1 MLHTADSACFVED
14 IGKGEL
20 TMGKKRVGIFGG
32 TFDPIH
38 MGHLIV
44 AETIMDEFHLDK
56 VVFIPAA
63 VPPHKLDRQISPAK
77 HRYMMTM
84 LATCSNPRF
93 QVSDMEM
100 HRQGPSYSRDTL
112 AQLLKEHGRD
122 TEFYFIVGAD
132 SVENLHTWNRI
143 DELLTMCHFIGA
155 SRPGCMP
162 DMEKI
167 AQRFGSLAEKIHCLE
182 TPELEISSTE
192 IRHRVGQKRTIRYIV
207 PETVEQYI
215 YKEKLYSDM
224 V

>member
-1 MLHTADSACFVED
+1 MHLADSACFVED

-38 MGHLIV
+38 IGHLIV

-63 VPPHKLDRQISPAK
+63 VPPHKLDKQISPAK

-112 AQLLKEHGRD
+112 AQLLEEHGRD

-167 AQRFGSLAEKIHCLE
+167 AQRFGPLAEKIHCLE

-215 YKEKLYSDM
+215 YKEKLYLDM

>member
-1 MLHTADSACFVED
+1 MHIADSACFVEA

-63 VPPHKLDRQISPAK
+63 VPPHKLDKQISPAK
-77 HRYMMTM
+77 HRYMMSM

-112 AQLLKEHGRD
+112 AQLIEEHGRD

-215 YKEKLYSDM
+215 YKEKLYLDM

>member
-1 MLHTADSACFVED
+1 MYIADSACFVED

-44 AETIMDEFHLDK
+44 AETIMDEFHLHK

-63 VPPHKLDRQISPAK
+63 VPPHKLDKQISPAK

-112 AQLLKEHGRD
+112 AQLIEEHGRD

-167 AQRFGSLAEKIHCLE
+167 AQRFGPLAEKIHCLE

-215 YKEKLYSDM
+215 YKEKLYLDM

>member
-1 MLHTADSACFVED
+1 MLHIADSACFVED

-77 HRYMMTM
+77 HRYMMAM

-112 AQLLKEHGRD
+112 AQLIEEHGRD

-215 YKEKLYSDM
+215 YKEKLYLDM

>member
-1 MLHTADSACFVED
+1 MHIADSACFVED

-63 VPPHKLDRQISPAK
+63 VPPHKLDKQISPAK

-112 AQLLKEHGRD
+112 AQLLEEHGRD

-167 AQRFGSLAEKIHCLE
+167 AQRFGPLAEKIHCLE

>member
-1 MLHTADSACFVED
+1 MHISDSACFVED

-20 TMGKKRVGIFGG
+20 AVGKKRVGIFGG

-63 VPPHKLDRQISPAK
+63 VPPHKLDKQISPAK

-112 AQLLKEHGRD
+112 AQLIEEHGSD

-167 AQRFGSLAEKIHCLE
+167 AQRFGPLAEKIHCLE

-215 YKEKLYSDM
+215 YKEKLYLDM

>member
-1 MLHTADSACFVED
+1 MHIADSACFVEA

-215 YKEKLYSDM
+215 YKEKLYLDM

>member
-1 MLHTADSACFVED
+1 MHIADSACFVED
-14 IGKGEL
+14 IGKGDL

-63 VPPHKLDRQISPAK
+63 VPPHKLDKQISPAK

-112 AQLLKEHGRD
+112 AQLLEEHGRD

-167 AQRFGSLAEKIHCLE
+167 AQRFGPLAEKIHCLE

-215 YKEKLYSDM
+215 YKEKLYLDM

>member
-1 MLHTADSACFVED
+1 MHIADSACFVED

-63 VPPHKLDRQISPAK
+63 VPPHKLDKQISPAK

-112 AQLLKEHGRD
+112 AQLIEEHGMD

-167 AQRFGSLAEKIHCLE
+167 AQRFGPLAEKIHCLE

-215 YKEKLYSDM
+215 YKEKLYLDM

>member
-1 MLHTADSACFVED
+1 MYIADNACFVEA

-63 VPPHKLDRQISPAK
+63 VPPHKLDKQISPAK

-112 AQLLKEHGRD
+112 AQLIKEHGSD

-167 AQRFGSLAEKIHCLE
+167 AQRFGPLAEKIHCLE

-215 YKEKLYSDM
+215 YKEKLYLDM

>member
-1 MLHTADSACFVED
+1 MYIADSTCFVEA

-63 VPPHKLDRQISPAK
+63 VPPHKLGRQISPAK

-112 AQLLKEHGRD
+112 AQLIEEHGSD

-167 AQRFGSLAEKIHCLE
+167 AQRFGPLAEKIHCLE

-215 YKEKLYSDM
+215 YKEKLYLDM

>member
-1 MLHTADSACFVED
+1 MHIADSASFVED

-38 MGHLIV
+38 IGHLIV
-44 AETIMDEFHLDK
+44 AETIMDEFNLDK

-63 VPPHKLDRQISPAK
+63 VPPHKLDKQISPAK

-112 AQLLKEHGRD
+112 AQLIEEHGRD

-167 AQRFGSLAEKIHCLE
+167 AQRFGPLAEKIHCLE

-215 YKEKLYSDM
+215 YKEKLYLDM

>member
-1 MLHTADSACFVED
+1 MHIADSACFVED

-63 VPPHKLDRQISPAK
+63 VPPHKLDKQISPAK

-112 AQLLKEHGRD
+112 AQLLEEHGRD

-167 AQRFGSLAEKIHCLE
+167 TQRFGPLAEKIHCLE

-215 YKEKLYSDM
+215 YKEKLYLDM

>member
-1 MLHTADSACFVED
+1 MLYIADSACFVED

-20 TMGKKRVGIFGG
+20 AVGKKRVGIFGG

-38 MGHLIV
+38 IGHLIV

-63 VPPHKLDRQISPAK
+63 VPPHKLDKQISPAK

-112 AQLLKEHGRD
+112 AQLLEEHGRD

-167 AQRFGSLAEKIHCLE
+167 AQRFGPLAEKIHCLE

>member
-1 MLHTADSACFVED
+1 MHIANSACFVEA

-112 AQLLKEHGRD
+112 AQLLEEHGSD

-167 AQRFGSLAEKIHCLE
+167 AQRFGPLAEKIHCLE

-215 YKEKLYSDM
+215 YKEKLYLDM

>member
-1 MLHTADSACFVED
+1 MLHTADSACFVEA

-63 VPPHKLDRQISPAK
+63 VPPHKLDKQISPAK

-112 AQLLKEHGRD
+112 AQLIEEHGRD

-132 SVENLHTWNRI
+132 SVESLHTWNRI

-167 AQRFGSLAEKIHCLE
+167 AQRFGPLAEKIHCLE

-215 YKEKLYSDM
+215 YKEKLYLDM

>member
-1 MLHTADSACFVED
+1 MHIADSACFVEA

-63 VPPHKLDRQISPAK
+63 VPPHKLDKQISPAK

-112 AQLLKEHGRD
+112 AQLIEEHGSD

-167 AQRFGSLAEKIHCLE
+167 AQRFGPLAEKIHCLE

-207 PETVEQYI
+207 PEAVEQYI
-215 YKEKLYSDM
+215 YKEKLYLDM

>member
-1 MLHTADSACFVED
+1 MHIANSACFVED

-112 AQLLKEHGRD
+112 AQLLEEHGSD

-167 AQRFGSLAEKIHCLE
+167 AQRFGPLAEKIHCLE

>member
-1 MLHTADSACFVED
+1 MHIADSACFVED

-63 VPPHKLDRQISPAK
+63 VPPHKLDKQISPAK

-112 AQLLKEHGRD
+112 AQLLEEHGRD
-122 TEFYFIVGAD
+122 TEFYFIVG
-132 SVENLHTWNRI
+132 
-143 DELLTMCHFIGA
+143 
-155 SRPGCMP
+155 
-162 DMEKI
+162 
-167 AQRFGSLAEKIHCLE
+167 Q
-182 TPELEISSTE
+182 
-192 IRHRVGQKRTIRYIV
+192 IRWKTSILGIV
-207 PETVEQYI
+207 LMNY
-215 YKEKLYSDM
+215 
-224 V
+224 

>member
-1 MLHTADSACFVED
+1 MLYIADSACFVED

-20 TMGKKRVGIFGG
+20 AVGKKRVGIFGG

-63 VPPHKLDRQISPAK
+63 VPPHKLDKQISPAK

-112 AQLLKEHGRD
+112 AQLIKEHGSD

-167 AQRFGSLAEKIHCLE
+167 AQRFGPLAEKIHCLE

-215 YKEKLYSDM
+215 YKEKLYLDM

>member
-1 MLHTADSACFVED
+1 MHIADSACFVED

-63 VPPHKLDRQISPAK
+63 VPPHKLDKQISPAK

-112 AQLLKEHGRD
+112 AQLLEEHGRD

-167 AQRFGSLAEKIHCLE
+167 AQRFGSLVEKIHCLE

-215 YKEKLYSDM
+215 YKEKLYLDM

>member
-63 VPPHKLDRQISPAK
+63 VPPHKLDKQISPAK

-112 AQLLKEHGRD
+112 AQLLKEHGSD

-167 AQRFGSLAEKIHCLE
+167 AQRFGPLAEKIHCLE

-215 YKEKLYSDM
+215 YKEKLYLDM

>member
-112 AQLLKEHGRD
+112 AQLLKEHGSD

-167 AQRFGSLAEKIHCLE
+167 AQRFGPLAEKIHCLE

-215 YKEKLYSDM
+215 YKEKLYLDM

>member
-1 MLHTADSACFVED
+1 MHIADSACFVED

-38 MGHLIV
+38 IGHLIV

-63 VPPHKLDRQISPAK
+63 VPPHKLDKQISPAK

-112 AQLLKEHGRD
+112 AQLIEEHGRD

-167 AQRFGSLAEKIHCLE
+167 AQRFGPLAEKIHCLE

-215 YKEKLYSDM
+215 YKEKLYLDM

>member
-1 MLHTADSACFVED
+1 MYIADSYCFVEA

-63 VPPHKLDRQISPAK
+63 VPPHKLDKQISPAK

-112 AQLLKEHGRD
+112 AQLIEEHGSD

-167 AQRFGSLAEKIHCLE
+167 AQRFGPLAEKIHCLE

-215 YKEKLYSDM
+215 YKEKLYLDM

>member
-1 MLHTADSACFVED
+1 MLHIADSACFVED

-77 HRYMMTM
+77 HRYMMAM

-112 AQLLKEHGRD
+112 AQLLKEHGSD

-215 YKEKLYSDM
+215 YKEKLYLDM

>member
-1 MLHTADSACFVED
+1 MHLADSACFVED

-38 MGHLIV
+38 IGHLIV

-63 VPPHKLDRQISPAK
+63 VPPHKLDKQISPAK

-112 AQLLKEHGRD
+112 AQLLEEHGRD

-167 AQRFGSLAEKIHCLE
+167 AQRFGPLAEKIHCLE

-207 PETVEQYI
+207 SETVEQYI
-215 YKEKLYSDM
+215 YKEKLYLDM

>member
-1 MLHTADSACFVED
+1 MHIANSACFVEA

-38 MGHLIV
+38 IGHLIV

-112 AQLLKEHGRD
+112 AQLIKEHGSD

-167 AQRFGSLAEKIHCLE
+167 VQRFGPLAEKIHCLE

-215 YKEKLYSDM
+215 YKEKLYLDM

>member
-1 MLHTADSACFVED
+1 MHIADSACFVED

-38 MGHLIV
+38 IGHLIV

-63 VPPHKLDRQISPAK
+63 VPPHKLDKQISPAK

-112 AQLLKEHGRD
+112 AQLLEEHGRD

-167 AQRFGSLAEKIHCLE
+167 AQRFGPLAEKIHCLE

-215 YKEKLYSDM
+215 YKEKLYLDM

>member
-1 MLHTADSACFVED
+1 MYIADSACFVEA

-20 TMGKKRVGIFGG
+20 KMGKKRVGIFGG

-63 VPPHKLDRQISPAK
+63 VPPHKLDKQISPAK

-112 AQLLKEHGRD
+112 AQLIEEHGRD

-167 AQRFGSLAEKIHCLE
+167 AQRFGPLAEKIHCLE

-215 YKEKLYSDM
+215 YKEKLYLDM

>member
-1 MLHTADSACFVED
+1 MLHIADSACFVED

-77 HRYMMTM
+77 HRYMMAM

-112 AQLLKEHGRD
+112 AQLLKEHGSD

-167 AQRFGSLAEKIHCLE
+167 AQRFGPLAEKIHCLE

-192 IRHRVGQKRTIRYIV
+192 IRHRAGQKRTIRYIV

-215 YKEKLYSDM
+215 YKEKLYLDM

>member
-1 MLHTADSACFVED
+1 MHIADSACFVEA

-20 TMGKKRVGIFGG
+20 KMGKKRVGIFGG

-63 VPPHKLDRQISPAK
+63 VPPHKLDKQISPAK

-112 AQLLKEHGRD
+112 AQLIEEHGRD

-167 AQRFGSLAEKIHCLE
+167 AQRFGPLAEKIHCLE

-215 YKEKLYSDM
+215 YKEKLYLDM

>member
-1 MLHTADSACFVED
+1 MYIADSACFVEA

-63 VPPHKLDRQISPAK
+63 VPPHKLDKQISPAK

-112 AQLLKEHGRD
+112 AQLIEEHGRD

-167 AQRFGSLAEKIHCLE
+167 AQRFGPLVEKIHCLE

-215 YKEKLYSDM
+215 YKEKLYLDM

>member
-1 MLHTADSACFVED
+1 MHIADSACFVED

-63 VPPHKLDRQISPAK
+63 VPPHKLDKQISPAK

-112 AQLLKEHGRD
+112 AQLLEEHGRD

-167 AQRFGSLAEKIHCLE
+167 AQRFGPLAEKIHCLE

-215 YKEKLYSDM
+215 YKEKLYLDM

>member
-1 MLHTADSACFVED
+1 MHIADSACFVED

-63 VPPHKLDRQISPAK
+63 VPPHKLDKQISPAK

-112 AQLLKEHGRD
+112 AQLLEEHGRD

-167 AQRFGSLAEKIHCLE
+167 AQRFGPLAEKIHCLE

-192 IRHRVGQKRTIRYIV
+192 IRYRVGQKRTIRYIV

-215 YKEKLYSDM
+215 YKEKLYLDM